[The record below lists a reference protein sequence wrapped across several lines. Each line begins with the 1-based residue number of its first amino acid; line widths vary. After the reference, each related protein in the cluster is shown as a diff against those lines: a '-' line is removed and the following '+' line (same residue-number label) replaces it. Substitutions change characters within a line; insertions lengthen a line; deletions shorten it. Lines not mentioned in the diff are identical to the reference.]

1 MIETFA
7 VCPECRGTGYGDG
20 LGDVT
25 EMIREDP
32 DFADDYRAGAYN
44 TGCRRCGGQRVVP
57 ACRCGQPVQ
66 EGHTYVP
73 ILDDEG
79 EREERQPYRDCYDH
93 LPADQRDELHDQWQ
107 IDAESAAERRMG
119 A

>member
-1 MIETFA
+1 
-7 VCPECRGTGYGDG
+7 
-20 LGDVT
+20 
-25 EMIREDP
+25 
-32 DFADDYRAGAYN
+32 
-44 TGCRRCGGQRVVP
+44 
-57 ACRCGQPVQ
+57 VQ

-73 ILDDEG
+73 ILDDQG

-107 IDAESAAERRMG
+107 IDAEMAAERRMG